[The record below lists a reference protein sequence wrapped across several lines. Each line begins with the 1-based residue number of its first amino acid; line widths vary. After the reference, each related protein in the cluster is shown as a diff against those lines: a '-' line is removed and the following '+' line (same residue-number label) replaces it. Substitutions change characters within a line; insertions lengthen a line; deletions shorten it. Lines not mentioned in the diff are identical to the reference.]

1 MSGLRI
7 DEILQHFQGVK
18 QLGRNHYKVLC
29 PCHDDHKPSLDICE
43 KDGKILMACPVC
55 EADGRRV
62 METLGLP
69 VRDLFPE
76 QHDNDYSDYY
86 TVRKQKHKS
95 NKKECKQP
103 LDFEKQK
110 RESEAVYEYTP
121 DLVKFRKPGKK
132 MIWAHREGNEWFWK
146 QGDITPPLYR
156 QELIKIAHQSGNY
169 VYIVEGEKDC
179 NTLCENLKLLA
190 VSAPNGAGKNKW
202 LSEYNN
208 LFDDVDVAIIPD
220 NDTIGREFSELI
232 ATQIKPHARTVKILD
247 LTKEWNDIPLKGD
260 ITDVYE
266 RESPDSGKTIAE
278 TVALRL
284 EALKERTA
292 AYVPMEPAEEA
303 APTYP
308 IWTSGEGDSRKLN
321 ERLYVTD
328 FIEQKQV
335 RCINNK
341 LYSVDGAIEDGKAR
355 QMIAIDILPYIKS
368 NHGDKADKL
377 LRSIKALCFT
387 EPPEPDTERLHFQ
400 NGTLSKDEN
409 RQFTVFSE
417 EKDFCLNRFP
427 VRYNPDAPRPERFL
441 QYLDDVYQDDDQITI
456 QQYCGYCLLPTTI
469 LQKAL
474 IIIGEGGEGKS
485 VLGAILNGVL
495 GKDNCYNESIG
506 TLQKAFGVANVEGKL
521 LFIDDDLSE
530 SALTNARMFKNL
542 VTNKTTISAEK
553 KFVQGNEILSFVRF
567 LCFGNFTLQAL
578 YDLSEGFQRRQ
589 LILQAKPKDPDR
601 IDDPF
606 IDREILEN
614 EAEGV
619 VMWLLEG
626 LNTLIQNN
634 WQITISERTKEQSD
648 SLKQEND
655 SVTLFLTEC
664 RGICIEEGERAHSRS
679 LYTAYERFCD
689 ENALTALREQ
699 SFLNVLRTK
708 GRRFH
713 IHRLSNPFSLRT
725 PSGSLLARGFEGI
738 GIRDSYIYVN
748 RCGMP

>member
-1 MSGLRI
+1 MSSLHI

-18 QLGRNHYKVLC
+18 QLGRGHYKALC
-29 PCHDDHKPSLDICE
+29 PCHDDHEPSLDICE
-43 KDGKILMACPVC
+43 KNGKILMACPVC
-55 EADGRRV
+55 EADGSRV

-69 VRDLFPE
+69 IKELFAE
-76 QHDNDYSDYY
+76 QRRSERTEKPSGVDYY
-86 TVRKQKHKS
+86 YTDSLKKS
-95 NKKECKQP
+95 RYYVWNNKKQDYKKCFCWYHKNGN
-103 LDFEKQK
+103 
-110 RESEAVYEYTP
+110 RW
-121 DLVKFRKPGKK
+121 VKGLPKK
-132 MIWAHREGNEWFWK
+132 NGRSISL
-146 QGDITPPLYR
+146 PLYKQNNVQWAIDR
-156 QELIKIAHQSGNY
+156 GKTL
-169 VYIVEGEKDC
+169 YIVEGEKDVD
-179 NTLCENLKLLA
+179 TLTKKLHLPT
-190 VSAPNGAGKNKW
+190 VSSPHGAANAKNPAKKW
-202 LSEYNN
+202 DEAYNI
-208 LFDDVDVAIIPD
+208 LFAGADVAVIPD
-220 NDTIGREFSELI
+220 NDEAGLAF
-232 ATQIKPHARTVKILD
+232 ARYVAGQLLPVAKSVKVID
-247 LTKEWNDIPLKGD
+247 LTEEWENLKQKGD

-292 AYVPMEPAEEA
+292 AYVPTEPADKA
-303 APTYP
+303 TPIYP
-308 IWTSGEGDSRKLN
+308 VWTSGEGDNRKLN
-321 ERLYVTD
+321 ERLYVTE

-619 VMWLLEG
+619 MMWLLEG
-626 LNTLIQNN
+626 LNMLIQNN
-634 WQITISERTKEQSD
+634 WQITISERTKEKSED
-648 SLKQEND
+648 FKREND